1 MPAAYAHYRFAAQA
15 LERLDPALRQQISRF
30 RQVFDMGAQGPDFF
44 FYYNPLFHTA
54 TGSLGNKFHAQS
66 GKTFFTTAVRR
77 LRLNPSQV
85 GTVYLYGVLA
95 HYCLDS
101 AAHPFVYETEAA
113 GEVSHVGMESEFDR
127 FLLTKDGKIP
137 AHAQDLSRFTKLSR
151 GECVTVA
158 DLYPGATPR
167 GVLQGVRN
175 MGRILKLFS
184 SRRRKAVETLVGI
197 AGKGAR
203 ELLIP
208 RTPAPGSE
216 ERDEALLSL
225 YDSALE
231 RYPILASQLTQLRTA
246 GTELGPEFASTF
258 G

>member
-1 MPAAYAHYRFAAQA
+1 MPAAYAHYRFGTQA
-15 LERLDPALRQQISRF
+15 LELLDSSLRQQISRF
-30 RQVFDMGAQGPDFF
+30 RQVYDMGVQGPDFF

-54 TGSLGNKFHAQS
+54 QGSLGHEFHMQS
-66 GKTFFTTAVRR
+66 GERFFTAAVRR
-77 LRLNPSQV
+77 LRLNPSEV

-101 AAHPFVYETEAA
+101 AAHPFIRETEKA
-113 GEVSHVGMESEFDR
+113 GEVSHVAMESEFER

-137 AHAQDLSRFTKLSR
+137 AHAQNLSRFTRLSR

-167 GVLQGVRN
+167 AVLRGVRN
-175 MGRILKLFS
+175 MERILKLFA
-184 SRRRKAVETLVGI
+184 SRNRKAVESVVGL
-197 AGKGAR
+197 AGKKAR
-203 ELLIP
+203 EMLTP

-216 ERDEALLSL
+216 ERDAALLSL
-225 YDSALE
+225 YDNALE
-231 RYPILASQLTQLRTA
+231 RYPILAAQLTALRTA
-246 GTELGPEFASTF
+246 GTELGPEFGPTF